1 MLRKPARAQPRP
13 GAAQTPAI
21 YTPARMAPATLTAA
35 GCRMAVN
42 TTDFWTRTLFSAG
55 PPVEYASM
63 DARGGGGGPDA
74 VLRGA
79 ACRVRV
85 HGRAPRPP
93 SPVSNPAPR
102 RHTAVSWGQVHFC
115 EVGPEKGTPERAQA
129 VRERPHVRVPHLTVQ
144 GPVSCTEVR
153 RRLRAASA
161 ALPAAQ
167 ALRAATAAG
176 AQAGPAPPSALGAW
190 LAQAQQQLSEVVA
203 QEVPPPPY
211 DLGQLLAGLHL
222 SGAG

>member
-1 MLRKPARAQPRP
+1 M
-13 GAAQTPAI
+13 
-21 YTPARMAPATLTAA
+21 
-35 GCRMAVN
+35 
-42 TTDFWTRTLFSAG
+42 
-55 PPVEYASM
+55 
-63 DARGGGGGPDA
+63 
-74 VLRGA
+74 
-79 ACRVRV
+79 
-85 HGRAPRPP
+85 
-93 SPVSNPAPR
+93 
-102 RHTAVSWGQVHFC
+102 SWGQVHFC

-176 AQAGPAPPSALGAW
+176 AQAGPAPPSALDAW
-190 LAQAQQQLSEVVA
+190 LARAQQQLSEVVA

-211 DLGQLLAGLHL
+211 DFAQLLAGLHL